1 MGQGWAG
8 VELLVVT
15 GSGYGGRMAEQ
26 VLVTLDGQVRD
37 AAAPLLHVDDLAVI
51 RGDGVFETL
60 LVRDGRARK
69 PALHLDRLEASAR
82 ALDLPWPGRGLWT
95 RAVEAAARDW
105 GGDREGWMR
114 LVLSRGREAGG
125 PPTAFVTV
133 GAVAERVL
141 RARQDGVSALT
152 LPRGYSVDLS
162 ASAPWQLLGA
172 KTLSYATNMAAL
184 RHAQAQGADEVVF
197 TSSEGR
203 VLEGP
208 RSTVV
213 IARGKTLITPP
224 PEQGILP
231 GTTQKALFEV
241 APDKGYSC
249 EYAPLFPSDLIA
261 AEGVWLVS
269 SVTLAARVH
278 TLDGLTLQSSP
289 AAEDV
294 ASLVEL
300 AVETIGSD

>member
-1 MGQGWAG
+1 MPREA
-8 VELLVVT
+8 VSELQVVP
-15 GSGYGGRMAEQ
+15 GFGYGGRMAEQ

-37 AAAPLLHVDDLAVI
+37 AGVPLLHVDDLAVV

-60 LVRDGRARK
+60 LVRDGRACK
-69 PALHLDRLEASAR
+69 PALHLDRLESSAR
-82 ALDLPWPGRGLWT
+82 ALELPWPGRGLWS
-95 RAVEAAARDW
+95 RAIETAAREW
-105 GGDREGWMR
+105 GGDHEGWMR
-114 LVLSRGREAGG
+114 LVLSRGREGGG
-125 PPTAFVTV
+125 PPTAFITV
-133 GAVAERVL
+133 GPVAERV
-141 RARQDGVSALT
+141 RQARRHGVSAVT
-152 LPRGYSVDLS
+152 LRRGFSVDLS
-162 ASAPWQLLGA
+162 ATAPWQLLGA

-184 RHAQAQGADEVVF
+184 RHAQSHGADDVVF

-241 APDKGYSC
+241 APDKGYTC

-261 AEGVWLVS
+261 AEGVWLMS

-278 TLDGLTLQSSP
+278 TLDGLGLPFPP

-300 AVETIGSD
+300 AVETVGSN

>member
-1 MGQGWAG
+1 
-8 VELLVVT
+8 
-15 GSGYGGRMAEQ
+15 MAEQ

-37 AAAPLLHVDDLAVI
+37 ADAPLLTVDDLAVV

-60 LVRDGRARK
+60 LVRDGRVCK
-69 PALHLDRLEASAR
+69 PALHLDRLESSAR
-82 ALDLPWPGRGLWT
+82 ALELPWPGRGLWV
-95 RAVEAAARDW
+95 RAIEAASREW
-105 GGDREGWMR
+105 GSDREGWMR
-114 LVLSRGREAGG
+114 LVLSRGREGG
-125 PPTAFVTV
+125 GAPTAFVTV
-133 GAVAERVL
+133 GPVAERVL
-141 RARQDGVSALT
+141 QARRDGVAAIT

-162 ASAPWQLLGA
+162 ATAPWQLVGA

-184 RHAQAQGADEVVF
+184 RHARAQGADDVVF

-203 VLEGP
+203 ILEGP
-208 RSTVV
+208 RSSVV

-224 PEQGILP
+224 PGQSILA

-241 APDKGYSC
+241 APDKGYTC
-249 EYAPLFPSDLIA
+249 EYAPLLPSDLIA
-261 AEGVWLVS
+261 AEGIWLIS

-278 TLDGLTLQSSP
+278 TLDGLALRPSP

-300 AVETIGSD
+300 AVETVGLG

>member
-1 MGQGWAG
+1 
-8 VELLVVT
+8 
-15 GSGYGGRMAEQ
+15 MADR

-37 AAAPLLHVDDLAVI
+37 ADEPLLHVDDLAVV

-60 LVRDGRARK
+60 LVRGGRACK
-69 PALHLDRLEASAR
+69 LVLHLDRLEASAS
-82 ALDLPWPGRGLWT
+82 ALELPWPGRGLWT
-95 RAVEAAARDW
+95 RAVESAAREW
-105 GGDREGWMR
+105 GDAREGWMR

-133 GAVAERVL
+133 GTVADRVL
-141 RARQDGVSALT
+141 RARREGVSVLT
-152 LPRGYSVDLS
+152 LPRGFSVDL
-162 ASAPWQLLGA
+162 AATAPWQLAGA

-184 RHAQAQGADEVVF
+184 RYAHARGADDVVF

-224 PEQGILP
+224 PEQSILA
-231 GTTQKALFEV
+231 GTTQKALYAV
-241 APDKGYSC
+241 AEAKGYGC

-261 AEGVWLVS
+261 AEGVWLIS

-278 TLDGLTLQSSP
+278 TLDGLALAPSP

-294 ASLVEL
+294 ASMVES
-300 AVETIGSD
+300 AVETVGVD

>member
-1 MGQGWAG
+1 
-8 VELLVVT
+8 
-15 GSGYGGRMAEQ
+15 MADQ
-26 VLVTLDGQVRD
+26 VLVTLDAQVRD
-37 AAAPLLHVDDLAVI
+37 ADTPFLHVDDLAVV

-60 LVRDGRARK
+60 LVREGRACK
-69 PALHLDRLEASAR
+69 VALHLDRLEASAR
-82 ALDLPWPGRGLWT
+82 ALELSWPGRGLWT
-95 RAVEAAARDW
+95 RAVEAAAREW
-105 GGDREGWMR
+105 GSDREGWMR

-133 GAVAERVL
+133 GPVAERVL
-141 RARQDGVSALT
+141 RARRDGVSVLT
-152 LPRGYSVDLS
+152 LPRGFSVDLS
-162 ASAPWQLLGA
+162 ANAPWQLAGA

-184 RHAQAQGADEVVF
+184 RHAQARGADDVVF

-203 VLEGP
+203 ILEGP

-224 PEQGILP
+224 LDQSVLA

-241 APDKGYSC
+241 APDKGYAC

-261 AEGVWLVS
+261 AEGVWLIS

-278 TLDGLTLQSSP
+278 TLDGLVLPPSP
-289 AAEDV
+289 AADDV
-294 ASLVEL
+294 ASMVEL
-300 AVETIGSD
+300 AVETAGVV

>member
-1 MGQGWAG
+1 
-8 VELLVVT
+8 
-15 GSGYGGRMAEQ
+15 MAEQ

-37 AAAPLLHVDDLAVI
+37 AEAPLLCVDDLAVV

-60 LVRDGRARK
+60 LVRDGRACK
-69 PALHLDRLEASAR
+69 VALHLDRMEASAR
-82 ALDLPWPGRGLWT
+82 ALELPWPGRGMWS
-95 RAVEAAARDW
+95 RAVDAAAREW
-105 GGDREGWMR
+105 GGEREGWMR
-114 LVLSRGREAGG
+114 LVLSRGRETGG

-133 GAVAERVL
+133 GPVAERVL
-141 RARQDGVSALT
+141 QARRDGVSVMT
-152 LPRGYSVDLS
+152 LRRGFSVDL
-162 ASAPWQLLGA
+162 AATAPWQLLGA

-184 RHAQAQGADEVVF
+184 RHAQAHGADDVVF

-224 PEQGILP
+224 PEQSILP

-241 APDKGYSC
+241 APDKGYTC
-249 EYAPLFPSDLIA
+249 EYAPLFPADLIA
-261 AEGVWLVS
+261 AEGVWLIS

-278 TLDGLTLQSSP
+278 TLDGLALPTSP
-289 AAEDV
+289 VAEDV
-294 ASLVEL
+294 ASLVDL
-300 AVETIGSD
+300 AVETVGSD